1 MKLISMKVESNDGL
15 PNEYCDRSYGY
26 GLSLY
31 LNSEQCEALGISETI
46 KPGTQV
52 TLQAMAI
59 ITNASES
66 IDREGDDA
74 GTDISLSLQITDL
87 GIEAGAPLKDAAKK
101 LYGSGADD

>member
-1 MKLISMKVESNDGL
+1 MKVDSDNSMVNECCES
-15 PNEYCDRSYGY
+15 PYGY
-26 GLSLY
+26 GLNLY

-66 IDREGDDA
+66 IDRAGDDA

-87 GIEAGAPLKDAAKK
+87 GIETGATLKDAANK